1 MNTYRAKSAAWKLA
15 GLLLLTVAVG
25 AQAAY
30 VVLSDG
36 RRMDGTEIR
45 MTADG
50 SVVLTTDRGPVTLTK
65 GQFKSAMADKVPGE
79 WEKVGQAVQAKKYD
93 DAIAQLNEL
102 ARKYRGLGL
111 DVQAIQML
119 AKVQMMKGDPEAAVA
134 AIETLFRMNPAAK
147 GSPELAWSFREAL
160 LGAKQYDRLNT
171 ELNEVVAGG
180 LRPDAARA
188 QIMRGDIKLAQGQ
201 GEGAVMDYLRTVVFF
216 GSEQAVQPEALFKAA
231 DTLEKLRDPRAK
243 EMFKKLVQEYPNSP
257 EAQQARS
264 RI

>member
-1 MNTYRAKSAAWKLA
+1 MNTYRSKSAAWKLA
-15 GLLLLTVAVG
+15 GLLLTVAVA

-30 VVLSDG
+30 VILSDN
-36 RRMDGTEIR
+36 RRMEGTEIR

-50 SVVLTTDRGPVTLTK
+50 SVVLTTDRGPVTLSK
-65 GQFKSAMADKVPGE
+65 GQFKLAMADKVPAE

-93 DAIAQLNEL
+93 DAITQLNEL

-119 AKVQMMKGDPEAAVA
+119 SKVQMMKGDPGAAVT

-171 ELNEVVAGG
+171 ELNEVVASGS
-180 LRPDAARA
+180 RPDAARA
-188 QIMRGDIKLAQGQ
+188 QIMRGDIKMAQGQ

-243 EMFKKLVQEYPNSP
+243 EMFKKLVQEYPSSP